1 MATDENIPDLKKN
14 PKAVHPVGID
24 IPKWGGKPEKHG
36 NNRRRTVVAK
46 KVLPTPDDSS
56 PADA

>member
-1 MATDENIPDLKKN
+1 MATSENMPDLKKN

-36 NNRRRTVVAK
+36 NKVRPTEANK
-46 KVLPTPDDSS
+46 KRKATARPNGET
-56 PADA
+56 